1 MIAGLESDADAD
13 AKTLR
18 DNNSADLVASK
29 GKLKGHSIP

>member
-18 DNNSADLVASK
+18 DNNSVGLVASK
-29 GKLKGHSIP
+29 GKLKDPSTP